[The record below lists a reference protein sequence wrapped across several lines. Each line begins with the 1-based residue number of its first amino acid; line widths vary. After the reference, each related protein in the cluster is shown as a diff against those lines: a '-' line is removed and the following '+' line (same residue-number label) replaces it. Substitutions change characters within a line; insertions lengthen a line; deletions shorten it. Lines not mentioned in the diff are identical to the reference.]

1 MSTLDREASSGSRL
15 IIANRYEIDLD
26 NPLGVG
32 GMAMVYRGED
42 LRSRRK
48 VAIKTL
54 SPEYQRN
61 PDSRRKFRQEARMM
75 AFVSHPNLVTIYDLH
90 DESNGSWMVMEHVAG
105 RNLKEILEEEGP
117 LDPETVMGILDQV
130 GKALGHMHA
139 RKLVHLDVK
148 PQNLIQMPDGTIKL
162 IDFGLA
168 QMTGTSQEMVGGTAF
183 GTVAYL
189 APEQASGETVDAATD
204 VYSLGCVIY
213 ELLTGRPP
221 FVADGADQKRQ
232 LIDAHL
238 NDLPQAPSTLR
249 PELELPGWI
258 DDVLGWALAKQ
269 RRERFHDVDTFV
281 RMFEAGLDGEAIP
294 HLDHTTALE
303 SPAPSGPVQTGVF
316 RRRSWQP
323 VQSVPR
329 VQVAPATAASAIPDA
344 RPVSPSVPRRI
355 YRQGGKLARRSRRF
369 LRTIW
374 RLTAVLAIGNLLLA
388 LVLMA
393 QSGPSALVE
402 RFLSIAPG
410 TSTEVVVDGL
420 NLREGPGAD
429 SAVIAVLAN
438 GQKVKVI
445 GLSEE
450 DAQGRWWPVEVNQD
464 GQHMEGWVWEGGL
477 QPNAWTGRL
486 SWMQDIVDGVVGVRD
501 RVTGFVDDV
510 TGLIPGLRVLLAW
523 S

>member
-32 GMAMVYRGED
+32 GMATVYRGQD
-42 LRSRRK
+42 LRSRRQ

-54 SPEYQRN
+54 RPEYQRN
-61 PDSRRKFRQEARMM
+61 PDSRRKFRKEARMM
-75 AFVSHPNLVTIYDLH
+75 AFVSHPNLVSIYDLL

-130 GKALGHMHA
+130 AKALGHMHEH
-139 RKLVHLDVK
+139 KLVHLDVK

-168 QMTGTSQEMVGGTAF
+168 QMTGTNQEMVGGTAF

-221 FVADGADQKRQ
+221 FVANGPDQKRQ

-238 NDLPQAPSTLR
+238 NELPQAPSTLR

-258 DDVLGWALAKQ
+258 DDVLGWALAK
-269 RRERFHDVDTFV
+269 RRQERFHDVGTFV
-281 RMFEAGLDGEAIP
+281 RMFEAGLEGATIP
-294 HLDHTTALE
+294 RLDHTASLETA
-303 SPAPSGPVQTGVF
+303 APSAPQQTGVF
-316 RRRSWQP
+316 RRRSRQP
-323 VQSVPR
+323 ARAVTR
-329 VQVAPATAASAIPDA
+329 DQVASINGPPAIPDA
-344 RPVSPSVPRRI
+344 QPVSPSLSRRL
-355 YRQGGKLARRSRRF
+355 YRHGGKMARRSRRF
-369 LRTIW
+369 RRTIW
-374 RLTAVLAIGNLLLA
+374 RMTAVLAIGNLLLA

-420 NLREGPGAD
+420 NLREGPGAE
-429 SAVIAVLAN
+429 STVIAVLGN
-438 GQKVKVI
+438 GQEVRVT

-450 DAQGRWWPVEVNQD
+450 DAQGRWWPVELEQD
-464 GQHMEGWVWEGGL
+464 GQRLEGWVWEGGL

-486 SWMQDIVDGVVGVRD
+486 SWMQDIVDGVGGVRD
-501 RVTGFVDDV
+501 RVTGFFDDV
-510 TGLIPGLRVLLAW
+510 AGAIPGLYIQLRPR
-523 S
+523 